1 MSSLGLEI
9 RNLDSPPLQWML
21 ADLRRNSKSCGLFSG
36 HSVLDDT
43 DLSYCGDAILSIT
56 SSSSSSPAVVVLII
70 VVCT

>member
-56 SSSSSSPAVVVLII
+56 SSSSPAVVVLII